1 MVDTY
6 NGHSPA
12 FETNAVKFLS
22 DFKVQS
28 KSSIKLLVYT
38 LLTIIVV
45 KKLIINNL
53 FKHKGK
59 KITKKPYDLEGIIKI
74 VGAEIQSEAEK
85 LGNIPVISP
94 INGFSII
101 KEGIPP
107 MTKAE
112 LQEKIKLGKRAQN
125 SWKNTTIQERT
136 AVLQTIYQ
144 FLLENQEDIVKI
156 CSIDSGKLSIDASLG
171 EILVTFEKLKWTIN
185 NAAKILKNGN
195 NKTNF
200 AGSEHLFMGLY
211 KGTTV
216 VNEPLGLVS
225 AVVSWNYP
233 FHNLINPIIP
243 AIVTGNAVIVK
254 CSEQVVFSSQIFM
267 QIFKEALIVNGFDP
281 ELINLFYCLPPQR
294 GETDSVCDYFT
305 KCHDFKHLTFIGSKE
320 VATMIL
326 HNLADVII
334 PNVME
339 LGGKDCFVVLDSWT
353 DLDMISSI
361 IMRGTFQSS
370 GQNCI
375 GIERVIVQPKNY
387 DQLVDILDKRIQTMQ
402 IGSDI
407 FSDSPVDIGA
417 MISDNRFD
425 RLEFLVQDAVK
436 NGARLLQGGKRYKH
450 PKSPNGFYFEPT
462 LLVDVNENCLI
473 AEEEV
478 FGPILCVIK
487 GDANINTLINQA
499 NSENFGLGSSIFGTD
514 DLVNYHIA
522 KNLTTGNVSI
532 NDFAT
537 YYPSNLPFGGYPGK
551 SGYGKFGG
559 SEGLLGLTN
568 SKSISYNKFSW
579 LKTKI
584 PGKID
589 YPIQNNNSAWWFIKN
604 LNALSYADSGW
615 ERIKSILNLCKDKK

>member
-1 MVDTY
+1 MEV
-6 NGHSPA
+6 NVKGHSIDL
-12 FETNAVKFLS
+12 EMEIL
-22 DFKVQS
+22 
-28 KSSIKLLVYT
+28 KLLKDSKISIMSYIKTIFYT
-38 LLTIIVV
+38 VLIIFFT
-45 KKLIINNL
+45 KKLIKDNFFYRKN
-53 FKHKGK
+53 K
-59 KITKKPYDLEGIIKI
+59 KINKTLYNLQEIIDT
-74 VGAEIQSEAEK
+74 VAAEVPSEASK
-85 LGNIPVISP
+85 HGNIHTISP
-94 INGFSII
+94 INGYSIL
-101 KEGIPP
+101 KDGISP
-107 MTKAE
+107 MTKTE
-112 LQEKIKLGKRAQN
+112 LKEKIRLGKIAQA
-125 SWKNTTIQERT
+125 SWKRTTVEERT
-136 AVLQTIYQ
+136 DVLQTIYE
-144 FLLENQEDIVKI
+144 FLLANQEDIVKI

-185 NAAKILKNGN
+185 NAAKILKAGN

-211 KGTTV
+211 KGTKV
-216 VNEPLGLVS
+216 INEPLGLVS

-254 CSEQVVFSSQIFM
+254 CSEQVIFSSQIFM
-267 QIFKEALIVNGFDP
+267 NIFKEALIVNGFDP
-281 ELINLFYCLPPQR
+281 ELINLFYCLPPKQD
-294 GETDSVCDYFT
+294 ETDSVCDYFT
-305 KCHDFKHLTFIGSKE
+305 KCNDFKHLTFIGSKE

-339 LGGKDCFVVLDSWT
+339 LGGKDCFIVLDSWK

-387 DQLVDILDKRIQTMQ
+387 ENLINILNERIATMQ
-402 IGSDI
+402 IGTDI
-407 FSDSPVDIGA
+407 LAKTPVDIGA
-417 MISDNRFD
+417 MISDNRFE
-425 RLEFLVQDAVK
+425 RLEFLVQDAIK
-436 NGARLLQGGKRYKH
+436 NGARLLKGGKRFKH
-450 PKSPNGFYFEPT
+450 PQFPKGFFFEPT

-473 AEEEV
+473 SEEEV

-487 GDANINTLINQA
+487 GDTNIGNLVKQA
-499 NSENFGLGSSIFGTD
+499 NSENFGLGSSIFGLD
-514 DLVNYHIA
+514 DFVNNHIA
-522 KNLTTGNVSI
+522 ENLTTGNVAI

-568 SKSISYNKFSW
+568 SKSISFNKFSW

-589 YPIQNNNSAWWFIKN
+589 YPIKNNNSAWWFIKN
-604 LNALSYADSGW
+604 LNILSYADSNW
-615 ERIKSILNLCKDKK
+615 EKFKSILNLCKDKK

>member
-1 MVDTY
+1 MVDIY
-6 NGHSPA
+6 NGHSPDLELSMID
-12 FETNAVKFLS
+12 FLKSHDIQFSSLVKNLF
-22 DFKVQS
+22 
-28 KSSIKLLVYT
+28 YT
-38 LLTIIVV
+38 VLTILVI
-45 KKLIINNL
+45 KKLIINSL
-53 FKHKGK
+53 FCK
-59 KITKKPYDLEGIIKI
+59 KVKQITKKPYNLEKI
-74 VGAEIQSEAEK
+74 VDFVASQTPSEAEQ
-85 LGNIPVISP
+85 LGNVSTISP
-94 INGFSII
+94 INGFSIV
-101 KEGIPP
+101 KNGIPP
-107 MTKAE
+107 MTKSE
-112 LQEKIKLGKRAQN
+112 LKEKIRLGKKAQE
-125 SWKNTTIQERT
+125 SWKKTTVKQRT
-136 AVLQTIYQ
+136 DVLKTIYE

-185 NAAKILKNGN
+185 NAEKILNNGN

-216 VNEPLGLVS
+216 INEPLGLVS

-254 CSEQVVFSSQIFM
+254 CSEQVIFSSLIFM
-267 QIFKEALIVNGFDP
+267 DIFKQALIVNGFDP
-281 ELINLFYCLPPQR
+281 ELINLFYCLPPKK
-294 GETDSVCDYFT
+294 GESDSVCDYFT
-305 KCHDFKHLTFIGSKE
+305 KCNDFKHLTFIGSKE

-353 DLDMISSI
+353 DLEMISSI

-375 GIERVIVQPKNY
+375 GIERVIIQPKNY
-387 DQLVDILDKRIQTMQ
+387 DELVNMLDKRIATMQ

-407 FSDSPVDIGA
+407 LDTNPVDIGA
-417 MISDNRFD
+417 MISNNRFD
-425 RLEFLVQDAVK
+425 RLEFLVEDAVK
-436 NGARLLQGGKRYKH
+436 NGARLLQGGKRFNH
-450 PKSPNGFYFEPT
+450 PKFPNGFYFQPT

-487 GDANINTLINQA
+487 GDRNINSLIKQA
-499 NSENFGLGSSIFGTD
+499 NSDNFGLGSSIFGSD
-514 DLVNYHIA
+514 DIVNYHIA
-522 KNLTTGNVSI
+522 KNLTTGNVAI

-568 SKSISYNKFSW
+568 CKSISYNKFSW

-589 YPIQNNNSAWWFIKN
+589 YPIQNNKSAWWFIKN
-604 LNALSYADSGW
+604 LNSLSYADSNW
-615 ERIKSILNLCKDKK
+615 QRFKSILNLCKDKK